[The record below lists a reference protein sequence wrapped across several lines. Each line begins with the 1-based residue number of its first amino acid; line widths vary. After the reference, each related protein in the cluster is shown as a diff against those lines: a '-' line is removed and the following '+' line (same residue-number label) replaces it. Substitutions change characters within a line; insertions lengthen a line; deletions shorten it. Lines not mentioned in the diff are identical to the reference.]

1 MPTIQITLIEGRDA
15 QKRHRLIADVSAAA
29 ANALEIPIEKVTVAL
44 YEVPAD
50 NYGTGGV
57 PRALA

>member
-1 MPTIQITLIEGRDA
+1 MPMIQITLLEGRSA
-15 QKRHRLIADVSAAA
+15 AMRHRLIADVSTAAA
-29 ANALEIPIEKVTVAL
+29 EALEIPIEKVTVAL

-50 NYGTGGV
+50 NYGTAGT

>member
-1 MPTIQITLIEGRDA
+1 MPMIQITLLEGRTA
-15 QKRHRLIADVSAAA
+15 QMRHRLIEDVSQAAA
-29 ANALEIPIEKVTVAL
+29 KALEIPVEKINVAL

>member
-1 MPTIQITLIEGRDA
+1 MPTIQITLIEGRTP
-15 QKRHRLIADVSAAA
+15 QMRHRLISDVSVAAA
-29 ANALEIPIEKVTVAL
+29 QALEIPIEKVTVAL

-50 NYGTGGV
+50 NYGTAGV

>member
-1 MPTIQITLIEGRDA
+1 MPMIQITLLQGRSEA
-15 QKRHRLIADVSAAA
+15 MRHELIAAVSEAAA
-29 ANALEIPIEKVTVAL
+29 TSLQIPIEKVNVAL

>member
-1 MPTIQITLIEGRDA
+1 MPMIQITLLEGRNP
-15 QKRHRLIADVSAAA
+15 QMRHRLIADVSAAA
-29 ANALEIPIEKVTVAL
+29 AQALEIPVEKINVAL
-44 YEVPAD
+44 VEVPAD

>member
-1 MPTIQITLIEGRDA
+1 MPTIQITLLEGRSA
-15 QKRHRLIADVSAAA
+15 QMRHNLITEVSKTAADV
-29 ANALEIPIEKVTVAL
+29 LQVPIEKVTVAL

-50 NYGTGGV
+50 NYGTAGV

>member
-1 MPTIQITLIEGRDA
+1 MPMIQITLLEGRSA
-15 QKRHRLIADVSAAA
+15 HMRHRLIEDVSQAAA
-29 ANALEIPIEKVTVAL
+29 TALDIPIEKVNVAL

-57 PRALA
+57 PRSRA